1 MDTKSTGKYL
11 KYAIGEIV
19 LVVVGILIALQINNW
34 NSESQKEAREE
45 AYLAGI
51 MHDLEND
58 LEFMKWLLPNYLE
71 KLDRYNRFDTLI
83 QLKSDSLFDARY
95 GEIRALIYQMPTFY
109 PIVGS
114 YASLISENS
123 TELISDK
130 SLSKLLK
137 NIYEIEYVRISSL
150 GQELDDIS
158 TKITW
163 ERRKEIRRKFFGS
176 EFEDYDAL
184 FDDLQPYQLMKW
196 KFKQRLMELM
206 VQVAEAIDEIKAN
219 LNESNRLDLIGE
231 RPGYFP
237 EENIDIETRHL
248 EQLEGKYRVVKV
260 ENYPITDIDVRSTI
274 FVLKIKQNYISLR
287 NEGSRKWNRFY
298 LNDEDEF
305 RSSIWF
311 LLDDKSRII
320 TETIQLKRDP
330 SGQVSGFVLKD
341 PRWSAEA
348 IKID

>member
-1 MDTKSTGKYL
+1 
-11 KYAIGEIV
+11 
-19 LVVVGILIALQINNW
+19 
-34 NSESQKEAREE
+34 
-45 AYLAGI
+45 
-51 MHDLEND
+51 
-58 LEFMKWLLPNYLE
+58 
-71 KLDRYNRFDTLI
+71 
-83 QLKSDSLFDARY
+83 
-95 GEIRALIYQMPTFY
+95 
-109 PIVGS
+109 
-114 YASLISENS
+114 
-123 TELISDK
+123 
-130 SLSKLLK
+130 
-137 NIYEIEYVRISSL
+137 
-150 GQELDDIS
+150 
-158 TKITW
+158 
-163 ERRKEIRRKFFGS
+163 
-176 EFEDYDAL
+176 
-184 FDDLQPYQLMKW
+184 
-196 KFKQRLMELM
+196 MELM